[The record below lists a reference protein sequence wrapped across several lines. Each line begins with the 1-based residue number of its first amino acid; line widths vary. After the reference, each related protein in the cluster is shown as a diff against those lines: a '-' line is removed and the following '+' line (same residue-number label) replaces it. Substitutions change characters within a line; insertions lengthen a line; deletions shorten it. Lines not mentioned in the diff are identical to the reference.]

1 MGNMDEWHWAVS
13 TEQMLYDASI
23 HNYFLGIF
31 RGRLP
36 FPKWLILRS
45 NVLWPRRFDTFFF
58 SSRLNFKVKIFWP
71 INCPIS
77 ESTSDFFYVGRH
89 FWFIMRRIGWNI
101 CSAKRLN
108 QQCLRRW
115 WIMEYYAASYS
126 SSRRKKN
133 CGSADEKKVSQTIE
147 MCPML
152 LIKYVLCTLIWLVLV
167 TLRSLNEFDTLI
179 YYLLFLFIQVKNDC
193 PPLQRAKDIIHSQF
207 CKKQKKMLKINSKCS
222 VHVQ

>member
-1 MGNMDEWHWAVS
+1 MEH
-13 TEQMLYDASI
+13 MLCKTIESAMLEKMMN
-23 HNYFLGIF
+23 HG
-31 RGRLP
+31 
-36 FPKWLILRS
+36 ILRCIVQLKS
-45 NVLWPRRFDTFFF
+45 
-58 SSRLNFKVKIFWP
+58 
-71 INCPIS
+71 
-77 ESTSDFFYVGRH
+77 
-89 FWFIMRRIGWNI
+89 
-101 CSAKRLN
+101 
-108 QQCLRRW
+108 Q
-115 WIMEYYAASYS
+115 
-126 SSRRKKN
+126 KKN

-193 PPLQRAKDIIHSQF
+193 PPLQIAKDIIHSQF